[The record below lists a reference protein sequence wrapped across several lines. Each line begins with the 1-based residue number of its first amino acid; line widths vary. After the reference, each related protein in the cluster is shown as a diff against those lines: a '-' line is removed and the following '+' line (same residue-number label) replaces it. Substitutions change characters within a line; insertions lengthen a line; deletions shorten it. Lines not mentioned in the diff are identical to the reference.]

1 MKSGF
6 LLTLLALAGG
16 AVADPTWPS
25 EIDELE
31 EIMFQLESFRAR
43 KFADTVSPCDN
54 EASGPGRLNA
64 AEWLRTAF
72 HDMST
77 ANLYFKTGGLDASLQ
92 YELTNGENKGP
103 GLSKTIEFI
112 APYLSRKS
120 SLADL
125 IALGVYM
132 SVRSCGGPAV
142 PIRAGRKDAAV
153 KGNTGVPQPENSPM
167 VFEQQFDR
175 LGFTVEEMI
184 QLTACGHS
192 IGSVHSEQF
201 PDVVPPG
208 TGKNGQIE
216 LDSSAAV
223 FDNRIVIEYL
233 NGSTKNPLVVGPAVK
248 INKHSDFKV
257 FNSDGN
263 ATVEGLADP
272 QTFQGICKKVLQKM
286 VEVVPP
292 GVTLTA
298 PITPY
303 EVKPVNLQLTLTQGG
318 RALRFTGYIRVM
330 TTKIYE
336 DSIKSVTIAYKNR
349 HGESNCGS
357 GGCAITTTVQGVGQG
372 FDDTFAFFPIEE
384 NIPAST
390 GISSFTVTVNHVDGS
405 QDEYDNNS
413 KGYPLHDAVLLQ
425 LPQSCL
431 LGSSGAGTVTAAV
444 RNDRVSEGAQAYI
457 SYKTP
462 QNNSPSPR
470 LQNAT
475 IELAK
480 GGCVGEYTLFSTE
493 WTIPGGLAYESRIDI
508 NNGDHSDSFK
518 STVDFGGTCRP
529 FENPAPCGGGSETP
543 TSPDPVSPTVS
554 SPVSSPTAYSSGINS
569 NRRN

>member
-16 AVADPTWPS
+16 VLADPTWPS

-31 EIMFQLESFRAR
+31 EIMFQLASFRAR
-43 KFADTVSPCDN
+43 KFADTVSPCGN

-77 ANLYFKTGGLDASLQ
+77 ASLYFRAGGLDASLQ

-103 GLSKTIEFI
+103 GLSATIEFM
-112 APYLSRKS
+112 ARYLSRKS

-142 PIRAGRKDAAV
+142 PIRAGRKDATT
-153 KGNTGVPQPENSPM
+153 KGSSGVPQPENSPM
-167 VFEQQFDR
+167 MFEQQFDR
-175 LGFTVEEMI
+175 MGFNVEEMI

-192 IGSVHSEQF
+192 IGGVHSEQF
-201 PDVVPPG
+201 PDIVPSG
-208 TGKNGQIE
+208 TGRNGQIE

-223 FDNRIVIEYL
+223 FDNRVVTEYL

-263 ATVEGLADP
+263 ATVKALTDP
-272 QTFQGICKKVLQKM
+272 QTFQDVCRKVLQKM

-292 GVTLTA
+292 GVALTE

-303 EVKPVNLQLTLTQGG
+303 DVKPVNLQLTLTGGG
-318 RALRFTGYIRVM
+318 RVLRFTGYIRVR
-330 TTKIYE
+330 TTMIHE
-336 DSIKSVTIAYKNR
+336 HSIESVTIAYKNR
-349 HGESNCGS
+349 DGESNCGS
-357 GGCAITTTVQGVGQG
+357 GGCTITTTVQGVGQG
-372 FDDTFAFFPIEE
+372 FDDTFAFFPIKE

-390 GISSFTVTVNHVDGS
+390 GISSFAVTVNYVDGS
-405 QDEYDNNS
+405 HEYYDNNG
-413 KGYPLHDAVLLQ
+413 KGYPLQDAVLLQ

-431 LGSSGAGTVTAAV
+431 LGSSGALTVTAAV
-444 RNDRVSEGAQAYI
+444 RNDRVSGGARAYA

-462 QNNSPSPR
+462 QSNSPSPR

-475 IELAK
+475 IDLAK
-480 GGCVGEYTLFSTE
+480 GDCVGEYTLFSTE
-493 WTIPGGLAYESRIDI
+493 WSVPGGLAYESRIDI
-508 NNGDHSDSFK
+508 NNGDYSDSFK
-518 STVDFGGTCRP
+518 SGGDFGGTCRP
-529 FENPAPCGGGSETP
+529 FANPAPCGGSSEKP
-543 TSPDPVSPTVS
+543 TSPGPVSPTVS
-554 SPVSSPTAYSSGINS
+554 SPAGSPTAYSSGISS